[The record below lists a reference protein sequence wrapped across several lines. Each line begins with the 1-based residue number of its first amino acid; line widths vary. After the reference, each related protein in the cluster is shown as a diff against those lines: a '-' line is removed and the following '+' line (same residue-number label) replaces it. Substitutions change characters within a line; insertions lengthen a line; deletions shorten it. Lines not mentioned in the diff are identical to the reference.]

1 MAEEYKFCFLDLE
14 TTGHEPLRRV
24 GDSLVIWHEIIDIGA
39 VFCGEDLKVITEF
52 ETKVKPKHPERCIP
66 NIVNNFPERA
76 GSGWI

>member
-52 ETKVKPKHPERCIP
+52 ETKVK
-66 NIVNNFPERA
+66 
-76 GSGWI
+76 